1 MLSERWFTVASKA
14 LGGEARRGQAE
25 PHHWRLSGLPA
36 VPAFLVLATLLF
48 GIGVSAC
55 TPRAGTHGDPLVRDR
70 VNSIVPGVHTRDDV
84 AAILG
89 SPSTN
94 SPFDGEKWYYI
105 SSRTETFAFL
115 PREEFDRQVVVI
127 AFDESGRVRS
137 VEKFG
142 QERGQDVAI
151 VRRETPTAGN
161 DLNLVQEFLG
171 NIGRFNKNEAEAGSR

>member
-1 MLSERWFTVASKA
+1 MFNPRQGHHPFSAWPGRRPTYVAA
-14 LGGEARRGQAE
+14 A
-25 PHHWRLSGLPA
+25 P
-36 VPAFLVLATLLF
+36 VFLVLASLLF
-48 GIGVSAC
+48 GAGAC

-70 VNSIVPGVHTRDDV
+70 VNSIVPGVHTRNDV

-127 AFDESGRVRS
+127 AFDEGGRVRS
-137 VEKFG
+137 VEQFG
-142 QERGQDVAI
+142 QDRGQDAAI

-161 DLNLVQEFLG
+161 DLNLMQEFLG
-171 NIGRFNKNEAEAGSR
+171 NIGRFNKNEGESGSRP

>member
-1 MLSERWFTVASKA
+1 MLSERQSTVASKA
-14 LGGEARRGQAE
+14 LGGTVLRVRTDLRQG
-25 PHHWRLSGLPA
+25 RLPGLPA
-36 VPAFLVLATLLF
+36 APVLLALVTLLF
-48 GIGVSAC
+48 GLGVSAC

-70 VNSIVPGVHTRDDV
+70 VSSIVPGVHSRDDV

-137 VEKFG
+137 VERFG

-161 DLNLVQEFLG
+161 ELNLVQEFLG
-171 NIGRFNKNEAEAGSR
+171 NIGRFNKDEGEAGSR

>member
-1 MLSERWFTVASKA
+1 MRSNRRFPIISKGRGRAPA
-14 LGGEARRGQAE
+14 LRPSLRNGKQ
-25 PHHWRLSGLPA
+25 LGLPA
-36 VPAFLVLATLLF
+36 APVFLLLATLISGF
-48 GIGVSAC
+48 AVSAC

-70 VNSIVPGVHTRDDV
+70 VNSIVPGVHGRGDV

-105 SSRTETFAFL
+105 SSRTETFAFF

-127 AFDESGRVRS
+127 AFDEGGRVRS
-137 VEKFG
+137 VETFG

-151 VRRETPTAGN
+151 VKRETPTAGN
-161 DLNLVQEFLG
+161 ELSLAQEFFG
-171 NIGRFNKNEAEAGSR
+171 NIGRFNKNEGEAGTRR

>member
-1 MLSERWFTVASKA
+1 LLA
-14 LGGEARRGQAE
+14 L
-25 PHHWRLSGLPA
+25 
-36 VPAFLVLATLLF
+36 VTLLF
-48 GIGVSAC
+48 GLGVSAC

-70 VNSIVPGVHTRDDV
+70 VSSIVPGVHSRDDV

-137 VEKFG
+137 VERFG

-161 DLNLVQEFLG
+161 ELNLVQEFLG
-171 NIGRFNKNEAEAGSR
+171 NIGRFNKDEGEAGSR

>member
-1 MLSERWFTVASKA
+1 MLSERRFTVVSHASGSEA
-14 LGGEARRGQAE
+14 LRGQADS
-25 PHHWRLSGLPA
+25 HRWRRPRLPSA
-36 VPAFLVLATLLF
+36 PLFLVLAALLF
-48 GIGVSAC
+48 GIGVSGC

-70 VNSIVPGVHTRDDV
+70 VNSIVPGVHSRDDV

-105 SSRTETFAFL
+105 SSRTETLAFL

-127 AFDESGRVRS
+127 AFDEGGRVRS

-161 DLNLVQEFLG
+161 DLNLMQEFLG

>member
-1 MLSERWFTVASKA
+1 MLSERRFTVVSKA
-14 LGGEARRGQAE
+14 LGGKALRGKADS
-25 PHHWRLSGLPA
+25 HGWRFPDLPSAPLFLLVAGL
-36 VPAFLVLATLLF
+36 LL

-70 VNSIVPGVHTRDDV
+70 VSSIVPGVHTRDDV

-115 PREEFDRQVVVI
+115 PREELDRQVVVI
-127 AFDESGRVRS
+127 AFDEGGRVRS
-137 VEKFG
+137 VEQFG

-161 DLNLVQEFLG
+161 ELNLVQEFLG
-171 NIGRFNKNEAEAGSR
+171 NIGRFNKNEGEAGGR